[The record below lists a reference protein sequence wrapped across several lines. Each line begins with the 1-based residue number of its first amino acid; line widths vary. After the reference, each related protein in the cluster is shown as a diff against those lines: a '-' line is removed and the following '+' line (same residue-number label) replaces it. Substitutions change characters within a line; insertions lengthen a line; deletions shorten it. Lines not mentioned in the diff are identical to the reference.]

1 MKQGVFGAPSAG
13 EVLWRPPIKLFAVI
27 FLFIAL
33 AKSAA
38 N

>member
-1 MKQGVFGAPSAG
+1 MKQGVFGVPSTG
-13 EVLWRPPIKLFAVI
+13 EVLWRPPITLFAVI
-27 FLFIAL
+27 FLLIAL